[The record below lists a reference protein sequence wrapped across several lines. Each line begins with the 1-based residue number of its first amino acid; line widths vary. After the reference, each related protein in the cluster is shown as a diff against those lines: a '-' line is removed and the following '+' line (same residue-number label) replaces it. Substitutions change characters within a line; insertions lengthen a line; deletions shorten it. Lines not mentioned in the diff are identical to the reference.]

1 MNRPLLGR
9 ISGYLFVFY
18 VVSYLAFAGYALAT
32 FTATA
37 FLPSLRWE
45 YAARRGFVLFMD
57 YLIPVQAA
65 AIAIGVSL
73 TRAEGNRRGQSL
85 PFNRLIV
92 STLVILV
99 LLAALYTALS
109 SAVYTRMERRLGQ
122 MRSQSVA
129 ARQYLAAA
137 DTARKSKDYR
147 ASVEALD
154 RYLAIDKGNDEVES
168 LKQQLEG
175 LAARQALP
183 PPPPAPADL
192 ASSEGL
198 DAQAYVEKAR
208 YYFDRQD
215 WFSAHYYA
223 QAAATVDP
231 RRVDALRLAA
241 QAWEAISGAGATQA
255 DGAGAELFVQKK
267 NAYSL
272 LAGGDFLA
280 AYYRFLQLSAAYPK
294 DKEIANYLQVSTDS
308 LKRVS
313 LFLDEVKQAEPL
325 PGTPQILYLDHGS
338 AAATMAVFVG
348 KMVEMPGGD
357 AYFFDI
363 EALQYDAA
371 GAVAWHFSAPYGRR
385 EGSTILMRTVDRTD
399 PKVQYLPLYL
409 QGTRDPAQRALLPLR
424 PTVEELRSLS
434 LDGSGLSSLGFVE
447 LWRLRN
453 DLSAFGLGRETLS
466 VDMVMKILLP
476 FAFLVISLFSLALGW
491 GFRTRGAGGIPGPSL
506 ILAPLVPIVLA
517 ALSLLY
523 LYANRL
529 IVGFAVLAFGLAAA
543 MIVLAA
549 LQLILIAVA
558 LGMLAGQSTA

>member
-9 ISGYLFVFY
+9 ISGYLFAFY
-18 VVSYLAFAGYALAT
+18 VVSYLAFSGYALAT
-32 FTATA
+32 FTASA

-73 TRAEGNRRGQSL
+73 TRPEGGRRGQSL
-85 PFNRLIV
+85 PFNRLVV

-109 SAVYTRMERRLGQ
+109 AAVYTRMERRLGQ
-122 MRSQSVA
+122 MRSQSIA
-129 ARQYLAAA
+129 ARQYLAVA

-147 ASVEALD
+147 ASLDAVD
-154 RYLAIDKGNDEVES
+154 RYLAIDRGNGEVES
-168 LKQQLEG
+168 LRQELEG

-183 PPPPAPADL
+183 PAPPAPADL

-241 QAWEAISGAGATQA
+241 QAWEAISGAGANQA
-255 DGAGAELFVQKK
+255 DTASAELFQQKK

-272 LAGGDFLA
+272 LAGGDILA

-313 LFLDEVKQAEPL
+313 LFLDDVKQAEPL
-325 PGTPQILYLDHGS
+325 PGTTQILYLDHGS
-338 AAATMAVFVG
+338 AAATMAVFIG

-371 GAVAWHFSAPYGRR
+371 GAVAWHLSAPYGRR

-434 LDGSGLSSLGFVE
+434 LDGSGVSSLGFVE

-453 DLSAFGLGRETLS
+453 DLAAFGLGREALS

-506 ILAPLVPIVLA
+506 ILAPLVPVALA

-543 MIVLAA
+543 MIVLAT
-549 LQLILIAVA
+549 LQLILIAIA
-558 LGMLAGQSTA
+558 LAMLAGQSTT